1 MTISA
6 LILIGID
13 LAAALILSL
22 GLYYRRHHRRDLVVA
37 FLGVNVGVMAVATV
51 LGTAEVAMGLGL
63 GLFGVL
69 SIIRLRSSEIT
80 QREVAYYFAALAIGL
95 VTGLPQADPW
105 PVAALVALILVVL
118 WAADHP
124 AFLSR
129 TRHQVVRL
137 DRAVSDDDELRAE
150 LEARL
155 GGSVSST
162 TVQEL
167 DLVNDTTL
175 VDVRYR
181 MPRPGART
189 APVAARATAGAD
201 R

>member
-1 MTISA
+1 MTTSA
-6 LILIGID
+6 LILICID
-13 LAAALILSL
+13 LAAALVLSL

-37 FLGVNVGVMAVATV
+37 FLGVNIGVMAVAAV

-124 AFLSR
+124 AFLAR
-129 TRHQVVRL
+129 ARHQVVRL
-137 DRAVSDDDELRAE
+137 DRAVTDDDELRSE

-155 GGSVSST
+155 GGVVSST
-162 TVQEL
+162 TVHEL

-181 MPRPGART
+181 MPRPGAR
-189 APVAARATAGAD
+189 AATAVVRAG